1 VEAAFGVLS
10 QSVALLADAGHNLSD
25 VLGLVVA
32 WAAAEL
38 SKRAPS
44 RRFTYGLRGS
54 SILAALFNAVFLLVV
69 VGAIGWEAVHRLLNP
84 APVASGTV
92 MAVAAAGIVVNGV
105 TAWLFAA
112 GRKGDL
118 NIRGAFLHMFADAV
132 VSAGV
137 VGAGA
142 LIWLTGWAWLDP
154 LMSLVIVAVITVGTW
169 RLLREGVAL
178 SLGAVPEG
186 IDAGAVEAFLR
197 EQPGVAGLHD
207 LHIWPLGTRDVAL
220 TAHLVTPA
228 GHPGDAALLG
238 MTAALE
244 ARFGIGHVTLQVE
257 TGSATCPLAPAGVM

>member
-1 VEAAFGVLS
+1 
-10 QSVALLADAGHNLSD
+10 
-25 VLGLVVA
+25 
-32 WAAAEL
+32 
-38 SKRAPS
+38 
-44 RRFTYGLRGS
+44 
-54 SILAALFNAVFLLVV
+54 
-69 VGAIGWEAVHRLLNP
+69 
-84 APVASGTV
+84 
-92 MAVAAAGIVVNGV
+92 
-105 TAWLFAA
+105 
-112 GRKGDL
+112 
-118 NIRGAFLHMFADAV
+118 MFADAV
-132 VSAGV
+132 VSAGA

-142 LIWLTGWAWLDP
+142 LIWLTSWAWLDP

-207 LHIWPLGTRDVAL
+207 LHIWPLATRDVAL